1 MLLVSHRPSSWP
13 IRSGPSP
20 SRPFLCP
27 PSSPSSVSYFPPPRL
42 VSGSCFCVLPSPR
55 LSRLLWPTLP
65 YDTLYVVCTA
75 IIKPHCVSDH
85 VPQWP
90 TFGPGIVKS
99 SQVVCSCLLELSH
112 ISFRVC
118 GKLIALVRTWYL
130 MRPSKGIC
138 LFSIGSF
145 SLSSVPRHRWV
156 PVAKFEL
163 SSRSQWGSGSMLI
176 FDKW

>member
-1 MLLVSHRPSSWP
+1 MLLASHRPSSWP
-13 IRSGPSP
+13 VWFGPS
-20 SRPFLCP
+20 SSLPFLCP
-27 PSSPSSVSYFPPPRL
+27 PSSLSSATYFPPPRL

-55 LSRLLWPTLP
+55 FSRLLWPTLP
-65 YDTLYVVCTA
+65 YDILYVVRAAVTMVHFVGG
-75 IIKPHCVSDH
+75 P

-138 LFSIGSF
+138 LLSTGSF
-145 SLSSVPRHRWV
+145 
-156 PVAKFEL
+156 
-163 SSRSQWGSGSMLI
+163 
-176 FDKW
+176 